1 MPLTYA
7 SSPRPAQKRKTTPRA
22 RNTTPYSRPRL
33 VSAAEN
39 VRYRRDRG
47 GLPNELR
54 LSCGAELECSQTE
67 FYNTVCTSVTGS
79 VEHGRRQLQALV
91 RQPAPAGL
99 NPDQERCGRLRRQ
112 HQARSPALVKP
123 GRSCVQK
130 AVHRAGRP
138 LV

>member
-1 MPLTYA
+1 MLPPAVDQHSGTTCTGQMSVTGRSCSRVVFTTTLCFCF
-7 SSPRPAQKRKTTPRA
+7 PAQ
-22 RNTTPYSRPRL
+22 
-33 VSAAEN
+33 
-39 VRYRRDRG
+39 
-47 GLPNELR
+47 PNELR
-54 LSCGAELECSQTE
+54 LSCGAELEYSQTE